1 MQLRKWLYLDD
12 IMAQIRQ
19 LSTYRDVRK
28 NYCFKNKKIVENNLS
43 ICQFE
48 RKDNKINTYLSKIL
62 PNCLTFHISQSVRYV
77 SIYQKHSN
85 TNTVFD
91 TRKLF
96 NFLNSLKVTTL
107 LYIKFRCEKGRSLN
121 TNMS

>member
-1 MQLRKWLYLDD
+1 
-12 IMAQIRQ
+12 MAQIRQ
-19 LSTYRDVRK
+19 VSAYRDVRK

-48 RKDNKINTYLSKIL
+48 RKDNKINAYLSKIL
-62 PNCLTFHISQSVRYV
+62 PNCLTFHISQSVKYV
-77 SIYQKHSN
+77 SEYQKHSN

-107 LYIKFRCEKGRSLN
+107 LYIKFRCAKGRSLN
-121 TNMS
+121 TSTS